1 MIFIKSGMIRC
12 TLQQDSPT
20 ARREEGL
27 ISEADVEQS
36 LTTRRKD
43 TSVWQGNPGTSPDAA
58 EVTQMELG
66 RHLRYEWAKL
76 RQFEYWDKEV
86 CSFFFLITYTVKTFS
101 IFKVNLFIYGMRSV
115 KLYIIRLL
123 SFKRDGGMK
132 RLALVAGG
140 VHTPDP
146 PWLQNFLPTSVCFEP
161 KSLLEMGTL
170 PTFSMSVCSVTVT

>member
-12 TLQQDSPT
+12 TFQQDSPS

-27 ISEADVEQS
+27 ISEADVGQS
-36 LTTRRKD
+36 LTTRKE

-58 EVTQMELG
+58 EVTQMEFG
-66 RHLRYEWAKL
+66 RHLRHEWAKL
-76 RQFEYWDKEV
+76 RQFKYWDKEV
-86 CSFFFLITYTVKTFS
+86 CSFIFLITYIMKTFS
-101 IFKVNLFIYGMRSV
+101 IFKGNLFIYGMRPV

-132 RLALVAGG
+132 RLALVAGDI
-140 VHTPDP
+140 HTPDP
-146 PWLQNFLPTSVCFEP
+146 PWLQNLLPTSGCFEF
-161 KSLLEMGTL
+161 KTLLDMGTL